1 MKKIL
6 IPVAIAMNVGLLL
19 SSTNIPLESKPV
31 TKSNNTNENQIS
43 YTKSSDLLGLD
54 EQLWG
59 KSDQPA
65 DRNALLI
72 SITNSLKY
80 LQSPQGIKDYQDYQ
94 VSEITR
100 ERVIKSLVRFR
111 QLILTSKTPE
121 ELQNAVR
128 KEFVF
133 YQSMGKDN
141 QGTVLFTAYYEP
153 VYKASRVRTSEYR
166 YPLYRVPPDFHNW
179 VKPHPTRSQL
189 EGSDGLGEKS
199 ILKGTELVWLRD
211 RMEAFLVQIQGSA
224 QLQLTDGS
232 VMTVGYSAGTD
243 YPFTSV
249 GRELAKDGK
258 LRLDGMTLPVMIKYF
273 KDNPKD
279 MAVYFSRNQR
289 FIFFEETNGKPATGS
304 IKVPITAERSIATD
318 KSLMPPGALA
328 LVHTRLAFVNNTGKI
343 ESRLVSR
350 YVLDQ
355 DTGSAIKGPGR
366 VDYYMGTGKSAGD
379 RAGVTGGNGKLFYL
393 LLKD

>member
-6 IPVAIAMNVGLLL
+6 ISVAIAMNVGLLL

-31 TKSNNTNENQIS
+31 KTSNNTNENHIS
-43 YTKSSDLLGLD
+43 YRKSSDLLGLD

-111 QLILTSKTPE
+111 ELILASKTPE

-166 YPLYRVPPDFHNW
+166 YPLYRVPPDFRNW

-189 EGSDGLGEKS
+189 EGADGLGEKS
-199 ILKGTELVWLRD
+199 ILKGSELVWLRD

-232 VMTVGYSAGTD
+232 TMTIGYSAGTD

-273 KDNPKD
+273 QENPKD
-279 MAVYFSRNQR
+279 MGVYFPRNQR
-289 FIFFEETNGKPATGS
+289 FIFFEETNGAPATGS